1 MIKKIIFFLFLSIF
15 NVNIFAKNIYILNVS
30 YDSTR
35 ELYEQY
41 NQAFVKHYEIKNN
54 DKITIYQSH
63 GGSAKQ
69 ATSVINGIKSDVVT
83 LALAYDIDLIA
94 NKGRLDKNWMNRLPY
109 NSAPYTSTI
118 VFLVRKDNPKNI
130 QDWSDLIK
138 PNISIITPNPKSSGG
153 ARWNYLAA
161 WGYAL
166 DKNHG
171 NQEQAQKFMT
181 KMLNNVTV
189 QDFGARNATS
199 TFFDKGIGDVLISWE
214 NEAYYAINKLGKEN
228 YKIIIPSIS
237 ILAEPSVSIVDKI
250 VDRKNTREISNEYL
264 IYLYSSVGQEIIAK
278 NYFRPRNI
286 SMIKKYSYQFK
297 NLKLFTIDD
306 KFGGWLKVHNQ
317 HFIEGGMYDKIMKQ
331 ITSNY

>member
-1 MIKKIIFFLFLSIF
+1 MIKKIIFFVFLLIF
-15 NVNIFAKNIYILNVS
+15 SCNIFGKNIYILNVS
-30 YDSTR
+30 YDPTR

-41 NQAFVKHYEIKNN
+41 NQAFIKYYQKKNN
-54 DKITIYQSH
+54 DQVTILQSH

-69 ATSVINGIKSDVVT
+69 ATSIINGINSDVVT

-94 NKGRLDKNWMNRLPY
+94 KGGRLDKNWIKRLPY

-118 VFLVRKDNPKNI
+118 VFLVRKGNPKNI
-130 QDWSDLIK
+130 KDWCDLTK

-166 DKNHG
+166 NKYNNNKDKVK
-171 NQEQAQKFMT
+171 EFMINIF
-181 KMLNNVTV
+181 KNVTV

-199 TFFDKGIGDVLISWE
+199 TFFDKSIGDVLISWE

-228 YKIIIPSIS
+228 YEIITPSSS

-250 VDRKNTREISNEYL
+250 VDRKNTREIANEYL
-264 IYLYSSVGQEIIAK
+264 NYLYSHVGQEIIAK
-278 NYFRPRNI
+278 NYFRPRDTLI
-286 SMIKKYSYQFK
+286 AKKYSYQFK
-297 NLKLFTIDD
+297 NLKIFNIQD
-306 KFGGWLKVHNQ
+306 KFGGWDNAYKE
-317 HFIEGGMYDKIMKQ
+317 HFIEGGTYDQIMKQ
-331 ITSNY
+331 VAFY